1 MAFTNPC
8 NECDKEAPEQCNS
21 FRDCRRY
28 HYWLNYCWK
37 CARVAAKSAMRAE
50 KSETKFVYHHP
61 DEVRRYIKDGVCS
74 KCPLNGNCDEPCGA
88 YWDWWDTRM
97 EYFRKVFEVCE
108 N

>member
-1 MAFTNPC
+1 MAFVNPC
-8 NECDKEAPEQCNS
+8 DECKHGE
-21 FRDCRRY
+21 DCGNWVNCSRY
-28 HYWLNYCWK
+28 RYWLNYCWK
-37 CARVAAKSAMRAE
+37 VARGLAKSKKRAE
-50 KSETKFVYHHP
+50 KSVGKWVYQHP
-61 DEVRRYIKDGVCS
+61 DVTRKYIEEGVCA